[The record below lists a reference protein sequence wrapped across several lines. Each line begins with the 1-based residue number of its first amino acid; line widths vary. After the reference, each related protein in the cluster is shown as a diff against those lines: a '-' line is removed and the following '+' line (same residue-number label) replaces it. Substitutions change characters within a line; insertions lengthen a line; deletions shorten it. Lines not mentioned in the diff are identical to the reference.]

1 MEDKFKLDKLN
12 IYLLVVTVIVFIILV
27 VTIVRLAQSNKIK
40 DTELPR
46 LETTAGNTSTQFTTT
61 TTEAT
66 TTTKTTTTIPT
77 NLSSPYYSVDLNIF
91 TEDIYKNNNVDN
103 ETAKQIVEGFIKYAN
118 ALFDTNDYSVFN
130 TDLIN
135 KVAKD
140 GELDKIVE
148 NGIVYCELYNM
159 LPYLDKLFNDHRP
172 NRIYTKYNN
181 KDIIILRND
190 RYYRMI
196 TDIDYNYEINSITV
210 TKIDDKRID
219 ASISFKL
226 NNQNRYKRA
235 EITLKFIDRWYI
247 DKYEYPM

>member
-12 IYLLVVTVIVFIILV
+12 IYLLVITVIVFIILV

-61 TTEAT
+61 TTET
-66 TTTKTTTTIPT
+66 TTTTTTATTIPA

-159 LPYLDKLFNDHRP
+159 LPYSASATAA
-172 NRIYTKYNN
+172 RI
-181 KDIIILRND
+181 L
-190 RYYRMI
+190 
-196 TDIDYNYEINSITV
+196 
-210 TKIDDKRID
+210 
-219 ASISFKL
+219 
-226 NNQNRYKRA
+226 
-235 EITLKFIDRWYI
+235 
-247 DKYEYPM
+247 